1 MAAINTLPEG
11 IRRLGGILGTMFQGR
26 RNLYDVFGY
35 TKNPTFLE
43 AMAKYTRQDIAG
55 RVIDA
60 PATALWT
67 NPPQITSNISEWDQI
82 WQDIII
88 QLALFEKI
96 ERLDKLA
103 GIGKYSVLLIGYNDG
118 QSLDKPV
125 NPAIVRRSQKKILY
139 LQPYSCE
146 SAEIVKYVD
155 NKASEHFMKP
165 ETYKINP
172 KNDID
177 SLGQPKKQGMGGASA
192 GLGSFNVHFS
202 RILHVCENPLENE
215 VFGSPRIERVY
226 NLLDDLL
233 KVVGGT
239 AETYW
244 LAGNRGLHIDVD
256 KDVTFGPGDEA
267 GLAAEVDEYTHNLR
281 RIIRTRGV
289 KVNALGADVAD
300 PRGAFEVLISM
311 LSGATGIPRRILTGS
326 EAGQLASEQD
336 RANWADRQEERRSD
350 FGNPR
355 IIIPLLKAFTIN
367 GVLPSPTDIQITVNW
382 PSAFKMSPLEN
393 AQTSAQHA
401 RSATNFA
408 SAIEKMEKLKMGEPG
423 TPDTTTPDGKVVPGK
438 PGREGVALDDL
449 ITIDEAR
456 KFIGLD
462 KPETTIDSSSDLVEQ
477 ARKKA
482 QVFKL
487 YPELAPSYKV
497 LTLKSLGVYA
507 DD

>member
-1 MAAINTLPEG
+1 MGAVNTLPEG

-35 TKNPTFLE
+35 TRNPTFLE
-43 AMAKYTRQDIAG
+43 AMTKYTRQDIAG

-60 PATALWT
+60 PAVALWT
-67 NPPQITSNISEWDQI
+67 NPPQITSNLPEWDQI

-96 ERLDKLA
+96 ERLDKLS

-118 QSLDKPV
+118 QPLDKPV
-125 NPAIVRRSQKKILY
+125 NAAVVKSAQKKILY
-139 LQPYSCE
+139 LQPYSCQ

-155 NKASEHFMKP
+155 NNQSEHYMKP
-165 ETYKINP
+165 EIYKIDP
-172 KNDID
+172 KNEID
-177 SLGQPKKQGMGGASA
+177 LLGQPKKQGMGASA
-192 GLGSFNVHFS
+192 AGLSSFNVHYS

-239 AETYW
+239 AETFW

-256 KDVTFGPGDEA
+256 KDITFGPGDEA

-289 KVNALGADVAD
+289 KVNSLGADVTD

-336 RANWADRQEERRSD
+336 RANWADRQEERRAD

-355 IIIPLLKAFTIN
+355 IMIPLLKAFTVN
-367 GVLPSPTDIQITVNW
+367 GVLPAPDSIQITVNW
-382 PSAFKMSPLEN
+382 PSAFKMSPLES

-408 SAIEKMEKLKMGEPG
+408 SAIDKMEKLRMGDPG
-423 TPDTTTPDGKVVPGK
+423 TPDTTDSEGNVIPGK
-438 PGREGVALDDL
+438 PGKEGVKLDDL

-462 KPETTIDSSSDLVEQ
+462 KPETTIDSSSDLVGQ

-482 QVFKL
+482 QVFKA
-487 YPELAPSYKV
+487 YPELASSYKV
-497 LTLKSLGVYA
+497 LTLNSLGIYK
-507 DD
+507 

>member
-1 MAAINTLPEG
+1 MATVNTLPEG
-11 IRRLGGILGTMFQGR
+11 IRRLGGIFGTMFQGR

-43 AMAKYTRQDIAG
+43 VMTKYTRQDIAG

-67 NPPQITSNISEWDQI
+67 NPPHITSNIAEWDTI
-82 WQDIII
+82 WQDLII
-88 QLALFEKI
+88 QLALFERI

-118 QSLDKPV
+118 KALDQPV
-125 NPAIVRRSQKKILY
+125 NAATVRRAQKKILY
-139 LQPYSCE
+139 LQPYSCN

-155 NKASEHFMKP
+155 NVGSEHYMKP
-165 ETYKINP
+165 EMYKIDP

-177 SLGQPKKQGMGGASA
+177 MLGQPKKLGMGGSAA
-192 GLGSFNVHFS
+192 GLASFNVHFS

-226 NLLDDLL
+226 NILDDLL
-233 KVVGGT
+233 KVTGGT
-239 AETYW
+239 AETFW

-256 KDVTFGPGDEA
+256 KDMSFGPSDEA

-289 KVNALGADVAD
+289 KVNALGSDVPD
-300 PRGAFEVLISM
+300 PRGAFEILISI

-355 IIIPLLKAFTIN
+355 IIIPLLKALTIN
-367 GVLPSPTDIQITVNW
+367 GVLPAPEDIQITVDW

-408 SAIEKMEKLKMGEPG
+408 SAIDKMEKLKMGTPG
-423 TPDTTTPDGKVVPGK
+423 TPDTTDANGNVIPGK
-438 PGREGVALDDL
+438 PGKDGVNLGDL
-449 ITIDEAR
+449 VTIDEAR

-462 KPETTIDSSSDLVEQ
+462 KPETTINSSSDLIRQ
-477 ARKKA
+477 AYKKA
-482 QVFKL
+482 QVFKSF
-487 YPELAPSYKV
+487 PELAPSYKV
-497 LTLKSLGVYA
+497 LTLNNLGMQ
-507 DD
+507 DI